1 MSEAALGYVP
11 SAAGAWTRRLHAILT
26 TALVLGALALLAR
39 LAGDVILAAVPAA
52 KPDFGF
58 TGLRPSHTGVS
69 FDGALAPGTRAV
81 GATVDV
87 ALYDPAHAPLLAA
100 LHLLTWLPGMLAIL
114 LSLFWLVRITGRGT
128 AGDRAFF
135 STGTVRDLRRIGA
148 VLTLGSPAALALDFT
163 AKTVA
168 ARMLTVDPRL
178 VPGDID
184 VPVVTVLMGVGAFVA
199 AEVIGR
205 GLAMLDD
212 LEGTI

>member
-11 SAAGAWTRRLHAILT
+11 ATAGAWTRRLHAILT

-39 LAGDVILAAVPAA
+39 LAGEVI
-52 KPDFGF
+52 
-58 TGLRPSHTGVS
+58 H
-69 FDGALAPGTRAV
+69 
-81 GATVDV
+81 V

-148 VLTLGSPAALALDFT
+148 VLTLGSLAALALDFT